1 MKGPMPLEDLPDYL
15 RSLKNSGSLGDGTV
29 VDMGTIVSPRRNW
42 LLTVSYLSA
51 AFLIVSAAALTT
63 YNTLSAQNATVVLY
77 ANNIDKDAISK
88 IMSDA
93 GGRIVSVEQKND
105 STYKVKFS
113 TKKSLSSLIDWLR
126 KNKDIKKVELEN

>member
-1 MKGPMPLEDLPDYL
+1 MPLEDLPDYL